1 MPVEEIGE
9 SRRQLDPED
18 LGYVVYPVFLSY
30 AAKRMELLQDEG
42 VDDDEHMQE
51 VQKAFDLFTH
61 NGPGPIH
68 VAHLKR
74 VARLLKEDVSD
85 DQLVNMVRIA
95 NGRTDKRGWEAGVT
109 MTEFER
115 VLEAAGAWRRS

>member
-1 MPVEEIGE
+1 MPVEELRE
-9 SRRQLDPED
+9 WRQQLDPDNE
-18 LGYVVYPVFLSY
+18 GYVTYPLFLSY
-30 AAKRMELLQDEG
+30 AARRMENLQEEE
-42 VDDDEHMQE
+42 VDDDEHMEE
-51 VQKAFDLFTH
+51 VQRTFDLFTH

-68 VAHLKR
+68 VAYLKR

-85 DQLVNMVRIA
+85 EQLINMVRIA

-115 VLEAAGAWRRS
+115 VLEAAGAWRH